1 MENRGEGQGLRM
13 GGGGRRGGVWLSQ
26 GSRRGLVG
34 TELFCILV
42 VLLGA

>member
-1 MENRGEGQGLRM
+1 MVNKGEGQGLRM

-26 GSRRGLVG
+26 GGRRDLVG
-34 TELFCILV
+34 TELFRISV